1 MTTFAIRGLRVA
13 LAVLV
18 LISVLVQVAIPGW
31 ASAFATRVPEVTHL
45 VGPYS
50 LAAILFIGCG
60 EVVLLAV
67 WRLLSFVRSGA
78 IFSARAVR
86 WVDLI
91 IGSAV
96 VATLLTVMVVATM
109 IGMIPGGPGPTVY
122 MLAAVVVGGVAFIL
136 LMIVMRTL
144 LVSAVADRTELD
156 GVV

>member
-1 MTTFAIRGLRVA
+1 MTIFAVRGLRVV
-13 LAVLV
+13 LAVLL
-18 LISVLVQVAIPGW
+18 LISVLVQVALPGW
-31 ASAFATRVPEVTHL
+31 ASAFATSSPEVTHL
-45 VGPYS
+45 VVPYS

-78 IFSARAVR
+78 IFSARAVG

-96 VATLLTVMVVATM
+96 VAIALTVTVVVSM
-109 IGMIPGGPGPTVY
+109 IGMIPGGPGPTIY
-122 MLAAVVVGGVAFIL
+122 LLAAVVAAGVAFTL